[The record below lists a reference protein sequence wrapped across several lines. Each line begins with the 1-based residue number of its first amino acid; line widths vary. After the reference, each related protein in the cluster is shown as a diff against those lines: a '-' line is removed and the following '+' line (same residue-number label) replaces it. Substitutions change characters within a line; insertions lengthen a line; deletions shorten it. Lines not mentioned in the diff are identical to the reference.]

1 MRLDREL
8 SYSCKINSLSSSNRA
23 LFVFQ
28 KGTFCIAKG
37 ALLRCKRASFTHQK
51 GTFYNAKEH
60 LLFFSIRI
68 YITLCPD
75 GPILVLYVC

>member
-1 MRLDREL
+1 MP
-8 SYSCKINSLSSSNRA
+8 
-23 LFVFQ
+23 
-28 KGTFCIAKG
+28 FCIAKG
-37 ALLRCKRASFTHQK
+37 ALLRCKRASFTYQK

-68 YITLCPD
+68 SITLCPD